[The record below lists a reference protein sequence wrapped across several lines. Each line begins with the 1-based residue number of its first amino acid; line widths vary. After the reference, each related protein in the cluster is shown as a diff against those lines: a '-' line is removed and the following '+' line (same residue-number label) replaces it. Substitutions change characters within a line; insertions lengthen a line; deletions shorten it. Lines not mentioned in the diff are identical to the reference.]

1 MSKVIKLKQE
11 DLEKLVQDV
20 INEQEEWKG
29 STDPEI
35 MQMGQEGPEEMGD
48 EPESAEMGDEPE
60 SAESDEDGVPL
71 RLGKDDKG
79 NYFVFKD
86 DGSESPTVFKI
97 NK

>member
-1 MSKVIKLKQE
+1 
-11 DLEKLVQDV
+11 
-20 INEQEEWKG
+20 
-29 STDPEI
+29 
-35 MQMGQEGPEEMGD
+35 
-48 EPESAEMGDEPE
+48 MGDEPE

>member
-48 EPESAEMGDEPE
+48 EPESVEM
-60 SAESDEDGVPL
+60 SDEDGVPL

-86 DGSESPTVFKI
+86 DGSESPTVFQITK
-97 NK
+97 

>member
-35 MQMGQEGPEEMGD
+35 MQMGQQGPEEMGD
-48 EPESAEMGDEPE
+48 EPESV
-60 SAESDEDGVPL
+60 ESDEDGVPL
-71 RLGKDDKG
+71 KLGKDDKG

-86 DGSESPTVFKI
+86 DGSETPTVFKI

>member
-1 MSKVIKLKQE
+1 MSKVIKLKQV

-35 MQMGQEGPEEMGD
+35 MQMGQQGPEEIGD
-48 EPESAEMGDEPE
+48 EPESDDEMG
-60 SAESDEDGVPL
+60 DEDGVPL
-71 RLGKDDKG
+71 RLGKDEQG

-86 DGSESPTVFKI
+86 DGSDSPTVFKI

>member
-20 INEQEEWKG
+20 IKEQEEWKG
-29 STDPEI
+29 STDAEI
-35 MQMGQEGPEEMGD
+35 MQMGQQGPEELGD
-48 EPESAEMGDEPE
+48 EPEGTD
-60 SAESDEDGVPL
+60 SDEDGVPL

-79 NYFVFKD
+79 NYYVFQD
-86 DGSESPTVFKI
+86 DDSETPKIFKI

>member
-48 EPESAEMGDEPE
+48 EPESV
-60 SAESDEDGVPL
+60 ESDEDGVPL
-71 RLGKDDKG
+71 RLG
-79 NYFVFKD
+79 
-86 DGSESPTVFKI
+86 
-97 NK
+97 